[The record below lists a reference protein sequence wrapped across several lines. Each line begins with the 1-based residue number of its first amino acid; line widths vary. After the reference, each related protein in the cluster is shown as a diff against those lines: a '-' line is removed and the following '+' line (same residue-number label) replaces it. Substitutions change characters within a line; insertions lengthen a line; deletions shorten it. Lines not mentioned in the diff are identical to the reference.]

1 MKMTKKR
8 LTTGVLA
15 FAAALVMGVGVY
27 AQHEGGPHGPGGPGF
42 GHGRGH
48 GGHGGPGDLL
58 RHFAR
63 ELNLTDAQQAQVK
76 QLVDAFHEKNKAL
89 LEQGF
94 KDGGGPFEGLAENF
108 DEAAVRAAA
117 QSRAAAHVELE
128 VAHARLMSQIYAL
141 LTAEQKTKVA
151 ELKTKFEQHRQ
162 QGPPPPPG
170 DAN

>member
-15 FAAALVMGVGVY
+15 FAAALMLGVGVY

-42 GHGRGH
+42 GHGH
-48 GGHGGPGDLL
+48 GGPGGPGDLVA
-58 RHFAR
+58 HFAH

-76 QLVDAFHEKNKAL
+76 QLVEAFHEKNKAL
-89 LEQGF
+89 LEQGPR
-94 KDGGGPFEGLAENF
+94 DGGGPFDGLSDNF

-117 QSRAAAHVELE
+117 QSRAAGHVELE
-128 VAHARLMSQIYAL
+128 VAHAKLMSQVYAL
-141 LTAEQKTKVA
+141 LTAEQKAKVT

-162 QGPPPPPG
+162 QGPPPPPSG
-170 DAN
+170 GEN